1 MKAPGHTTALQ
12 ERLIDFKSGDVDA
25 REAII
30 EHTCERLRVRTRQ
43 MLRSFPSVSRWSQTD
58 DVLQNAMI
66 RLHKSL
72 AQVKPESPRQFYGL
86 AATQI
91 RRELIDLAR
100 YFSGAEGV
108 GANHDTND
116 GEAIKRSADTNY
128 EPESVEHWS
137 EFHSA
142 VEQLTEEQQAV
153 VGLVWYEGM
162 SQPEAEK
169 VLEISLATL
178 KRRWQAARLQLS
190 EQLKSHW
197 ID

>member
-1 MKAPGHTTALQ
+1 MNQRGHTTELH
-12 ERLIDFKSGDVDA
+12 EHLIDFNSGDVEA
-25 REAII
+25 REKII
-30 EHTCERLRVRTRQ
+30 EHTCERLRLRTRQ
-43 MLRSFPSVSRWSQTD
+43 MLRSFPGVARWQQTD

-100 YFSGAEGV
+100 KFSGAEGV

-116 GEAIKRSADTNY
+116 GEGVKKTADTNC
-128 EPESVEHWS
+128 EPETLERWS
-137 EFHSA
+137 HFHEA
-142 VEQLTEEQQAV
+142 VERLLEEQRAV
-153 VGLVWYEGM
+153 VELVWYEGI
-162 SQPEAEK
+162 SQPKAAK
-169 VLEISLATL
+169 LLGISLATL

-190 EQLKSHW
+190 EELKTDW

>member
-1 MKAPGHTTALQ
+1 
-12 ERLIDFKSGDVDA
+12 
-25 REAII
+25 
-30 EHTCERLRVRTRQ
+30 
-43 MLRSFPSVSRWSQTD
+43 MLRSFPSVKRWSETD

-100 YFSGAEGV
+100 HFSGAHGI
-108 GANHDTND
+108 GANHDTDD
-116 GEAIKRSADTNY
+116 GETINRLTTIDL
-128 EPESVEHWS
+128 EPESVERWNG
-137 EFHSA
+137 FHRQ
-142 VEQLTEEQQAV
+142 VENLSDEQRAV
-153 VGLVWYEGM
+153 VDLLWYEGM
-162 SQPEAEK
+162 NQSEAAK

-178 KRRWQAARLQLS
+178 KRRWQAARLELS
-190 EQLKSHW
+190 DQIKSNW